1 MALNKVKVGISSCLL
16 GEMVRYDGTAKY
28 QPLIVEMLAA
38 RFELIS
44 LCPEVGIGLSTPRP
58 PIQCVMID
66 GHQRLQRVD
75 DPSFDLTERMQQ
87 FAQRSVEDISTF
99 SGFIFKTRSPSCG
112 LTGVK
117 LFNES
122 GRCLAYGEGAFA
134 QVVHRQLP
142 NLPLVEE
149 SDLTNRQQIKA
160 FAERVESYR
169 GDSTVG

>member
-1 MALNKVKVGISSCLL
+1 MASNKSKVGISGCLL
-16 GEMVRYDGTAKY
+16 GEKVRYDGTAKY
-28 QPLIVEMLAA
+28 QPLIVEILAA
-38 RFELIS
+38 RFELIP

-58 PIQCVMID
+58 PIQCVMVD
-66 GHQRLQRVD
+66 GHQRLLRVD

-87 FAQRSVEDISTF
+87 FARQSVEEISTF

-117 LFNES
+117 LFSEN
-122 GRCLAYGEGAFA
+122 GHFLAYGEGAFA
-134 QVVHRQLP
+134 RVVHKQLP
-142 NLPLVEE
+142 KLPLVEE

-169 GDSTVG
+169 GDSTAG